1 MQRFTFIV
9 IKVLPQNSISF
20 FVEVHIEAPVLNR
33 IHIIPLTIPVQLF
46 QQFDFGF
53 AEALVVLAQRT
64 ALQKFPV
71 LKHFIDVD
79 MCQAYD
85 FIAVAR
91 NALDNTVR
99 AERNQSIPDGRF
111 ADFVFLNEFLFRSE
125 YRRADICRR

>member
-1 MQRFTFIV
+1 M
-9 IKVLPQNSISF
+9 
-20 FVEVHIEAPVLNR
+20 LNG

-46 QQFDFGF
+46 QQLDFGF

-79 MCQAYD
+79 MRQAYD

-91 NALDNTVR
+91 NALDNAVR
-99 AERNQSIPDGRF
+99 AESNQSIPDGRF
-111 ADFVFLNEFLFRSE
+111 ADFVFLNEFLFVQNIAGLILAGDNLLKNRIVDHFFE
-125 YRRADICRR
+125 VCVFLHGLRLPP